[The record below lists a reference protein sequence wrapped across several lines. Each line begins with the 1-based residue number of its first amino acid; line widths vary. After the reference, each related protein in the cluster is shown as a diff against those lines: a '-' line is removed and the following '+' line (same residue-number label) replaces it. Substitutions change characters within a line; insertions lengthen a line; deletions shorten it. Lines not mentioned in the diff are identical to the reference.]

1 MTNPSAGSSPTLGSL
16 FSIPGRDQS
25 SEPSGEPSGEQS
37 GGQWKA
43 LQDKL
48 SKEMK
53 SVKTASLPDLA
64 PKIGE
69 LFDIP
74 IPDVLLSSWK
84 KSTEVQSLLNKSKA
98 SPAETFF
105 AGLAE
110 HTINSEH
117 HPYVEIKIKEQTIK
131 KIEFTIRL
139 FFKLNSFVLKI
150 QKGDIKEIQTGTCE
164 VGGTLEYEGVRIAEK
179 IIEPISLPG
188 TVTLA

>member
-1 MTNPSAGSSPTLGSL
+1 MSNAYAGSAPTLGSL
-16 FSIPGRDQS
+16 FSVSGYDGRDQS
-25 SEPSGEPSGEQS
+25 S
-37 GGQWKA
+37 GQWKA
-43 LQDKL
+43 LHDKL

-84 KSTEVQSLLNKSKA
+84 KATEVQALLYRSKG
-98 SPAETFF
+98 SPDETFF

-117 HPYVEIKIKEQTIK
+117 HPSVEIKIKEQTVK
-131 KIEFTIRL
+131 KIEFTMRL

-164 VGGTLEYEGVRIAEK
+164 AGGTLEYEGVRIAEK
-179 IIEPISLPG
+179 RFEPISLPG
-188 TVTLA
+188 SVNLT